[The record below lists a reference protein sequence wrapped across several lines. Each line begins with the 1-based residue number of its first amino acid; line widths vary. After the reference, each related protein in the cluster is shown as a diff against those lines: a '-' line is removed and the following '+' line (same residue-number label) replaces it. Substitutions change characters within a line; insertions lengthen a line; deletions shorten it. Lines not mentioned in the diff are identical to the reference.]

1 MSKYQSTIDIVK
13 NILIDAPTAFSAPRL
28 AEINAKIA
36 SLEKDGSL
44 TREQVED
51 QLIVIGEDVL
61 PYIEAYK
68 SFYKIYGEA
77 VEHRRLQEKLS
88 KPAAEAYLKFIA
100 EGNSVEDVR
109 GAKKFDEFFNP
120 DFRAEIVAAEL
131 EAHDGVR
138 EEMNR
143 LILGD
148 KKDEFNDIL
157 QKEKDKFAD
166 INQKI
171 KELVA
176 LAGRSEKWTSEIL
189 DKARTFKLGLSG
201 IETLPSPVDINKEIE
216 YYIDIMEI

>member
-1 MSKYQSTIDIVK
+1 MSKDQSTIDIVK
-13 NILIDAPTAFSAPRL
+13 NILIDLPTAFPAERL
-28 AEINAKIA
+28 GEIKAKIA
-36 SLEKDGSL
+36 GLEDGTL

-51 QLIVIGEDVL
+51 QLIAIGVDIL

-68 SFYKIYGEA
+68 AFYKIYGEA
-77 VEHRRLQEKLS
+77 TEHARLQEKLS

-131 EAHDGVR
+131 LAHDGVR

-143 LILGD
+143 LLAGEKRED
-148 KKDEFNDIL
+148 FEALLN
-157 QKEKDKFAD
+157 KEKSKFAD
-166 INQKI
+166 ISEKI
-171 KELVA
+171 NELIA
-176 LAGRSEKWTSEIL
+176 LAPRSPKWAPEIL

-201 IETLPSPVDINKEIE
+201 IEPVPMPMDIKKETE